1 MEIIS
6 KDEIRSMLAQ
16 YIQDVN
22 TLESS
27 VDYCAQDLIE
37 RFAPI
42 QKAAARFEWLVANNA
57 YIIECTTERYAFRST
72 APNAVREL
80 WNEHDGWTVSTLSIH
95 VDPFPTMAEA
105 VDYAMKVHNASNV
118 V

>member
-1 MEIIS
+1 MN
-6 KDEIRSMLAQ
+6 KDQLKQLMCGYLAEWSSLDASMDSCAEDLWQ
-16 YIQDVN
+16 RLQPVIQN
-22 TLESS
+22 AE
-27 VDYCAQDLIE
+27 
-37 RFAPI
+37 
-42 QKAAARFEWLVANNA
+42 RFEWLAANNA
-57 YIIECTTERYAFRST
+57 CIIECTTERYAFRST

-118 V
+118 M